1 MEKKKTFLFYCMSVF
16 LFIVCRIMFLK
27 EECYMIESDWINRIQ
42 QNIRI
47 LKGYEHIL
55 KDEVMRMNTLTWYE
69 KECLLQQLHYIHP
82 LINTISQDIDTL
94 KSHISNTDDIDTLKN
109 HISNTNDIEVS
120 IPYFKTKFSEHS
132 IKKRK
137 DIYSSYYD
145 YIHAVRN
152 INR

>member
-1 MEKKKTFLFYCMSVF
+1 
-16 LFIVCRIMFLK
+16 
-27 EECYMIESDWINRIQ
+27 MIESDWINRIQ

-94 KSHISNTDDIDTLKN
+94 KSHISNT
-109 HISNTNDIEVS
+109 NDIEVS